1 MGSSQRDKGARG
13 ERELAKELY
22 DRLGIELKRN
32 LEQRRNG
39 GYDLIGLPFAIEVK
53 RHEELRIKEWWIQA
67 AHQAIDAC
75 EAAGGQYIIP
85 VLAWRQSRKPWTFMV
100 PIFFFFPREERDEL
114 GCDSNLIKWCHTATV
129 DVDTFC
135 FVVRE
140 RWL

>member
-1 MGSSQRDKGARG
+1 MGKSERRKGADG
-13 ERELAKELY
+13 ERELANLLY

-32 LEQRRNG
+32 LEQSRNG

-53 RHEELRIKEWWIQA
+53 RHEELRTKEWWTQA
-67 AHQAIDAC
+67 CHQAIDAC
-75 EAAGGQYIIP
+75 RATGDDLTP

-100 PIFFFFPREERDEL
+100 PVFFFCPRAERAEL

-135 FVVRE
+135 LVVRE